1 MSASD
6 VTNLWLAEALFRMGA
21 VRFGDF
27 TLGRST
33 VGSPIYIDPKVL
45 LGEPRVLARVGELI
59 KTEIDAGMARRGRR
73 VQPFDMV
80 AGVPF
85 GGLHLAT
92 AYALLGN
99 VPLIYAQPPTDM
111 DHGPKIEGR
120 YRSGATVLIIDD
132 LMTTGGSI
140 LETQRALQDVSLV
153 VHDAIVLVDRGQG
166 GGDRLRATG
175 VHVSSILNLTQM
187 LNFYRANEMIGDDD
201 YRRSIEYVQTH
212 RASVD

>member
-1 MSASD
+1 MPATD
-6 VTNLWLAEALFRMGA
+6 VTNLWLAEALFRLGG
-21 VRFGDF
+21 VKFGDF

-33 VGSPIYIDPKVL
+33 VGSPIYVDTKVL
-45 LGEPRVLARVGELI
+45 LGEPRILARVGELI
-59 KTEIDAGMARRGRR
+59 KTEVDAGQARRERR
-73 VQPFDMV
+73 VQPFDLV

-99 VPLIYAQPPTDM
+99 VPLIYAMPPKDM

-120 YRSGATVLIIDD
+120 FRSGATVLIIDD

-140 LETQRALQDVSLV
+140 LETRLALADAGLI

-166 GGDRLRATG
+166 GGDRLRDNG
-175 VHVSSILNLTQM
+175 IHVSSILNLMQM
-187 LNFYRANEMIGDDD
+187 LNCYHANEMISAHDF
-201 YRRSIEYVQTH
+201 RRSVEYVETH
-212 RASVD
+212 RASE